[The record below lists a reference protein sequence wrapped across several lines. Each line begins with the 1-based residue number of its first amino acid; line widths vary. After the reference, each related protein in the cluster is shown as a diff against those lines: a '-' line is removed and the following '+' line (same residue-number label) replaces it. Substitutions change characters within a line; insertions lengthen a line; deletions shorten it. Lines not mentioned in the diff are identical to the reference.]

1 MDREK
6 DNIGQDNPGHFVLLK
21 LQKLSAA
28 LYLITNVIHDSDPIK
43 WRLRDTSL
51 SLLSQT
57 KSDHLLLG
65 QLIPAISQV
74 LSLIDI
80 ARLNA
85 SVSTMNFDILKQEYL
100 AIRNKLEEQN
110 RPEFLKQLAIP
121 ESGLEASNIVR
132 QFSSSIATKSINHQS
147 APRLIANTR
156 RDGILKLI
164 KQQGPIS
171 IKDIAKSVPGVSS
184 KTVQR
189 ELAELVRAG
198 LLKKEGDRRWS
209 RYSALS

>member
-80 ARLNA
+80 ARLNS
-85 SVSTMNFDILKQEYL
+85 SVSTMNFDILKQEYQ
-100 AIRNKLEEQN
+100 AIRQKLEEQN

-132 QFSSSIATKSINHQS
+132 QLSSSIATKSINHQS
-147 APRLIANTR
+147 VPRLIANTR

>member
-1 MDREK
+1 MDRGK

-147 APRLIANTR
+147 APRLIANSR

>member
-65 QLIPAISQV
+65 QLIPVIDQI

-80 ARLNA
+80 ARLNS

-100 AIRNKLEEQN
+100 AIRHRLEEQN

-121 ESGLEASNIVR
+121 ESGLEASNIIR
-132 QFSSSIATKSINHQS
+132 QS
-147 APRLIANTR
+147 APRLVANTTR

-171 IKDIAKSVPGVSS
+171 IKDIARSVPGVSS

-189 ELAELVRAG
+189 ELVELVRRG

-209 RYSALS
+209 RYLAM

>member
-80 ARLNA
+80 ARLNS
-85 SVSTMNFDILKQEYL
+85 SVSTMNFDILKQEYQ
-100 AIRNKLEEQN
+100 AIRQ
-110 RPEFLKQLAIP
+110 KQK
-121 ESGLEASNIVR
+121 SRIVR
-132 QFSSSIATKSINHQS
+132 NSSSNWRFQS
-147 APRLIANTR
+147 
-156 RDGILKLI
+156 
-164 KQQGPIS
+164 
-171 IKDIAKSVPGVSS
+171 
-184 KTVQR
+184 
-189 ELAELVRAG
+189 LV
-198 LLKKEGDRRWS
+198 
-209 RYSALS
+209 

>member
-1 MDREK
+1 MDRGK

-147 APRLIANTR
+147 APRLIANSR

-189 ELAELVRAG
+189 ELAELVRGG